1 MNVCVFDH
9 VKLKSG
15 NIKYF
20 KFFHFN
26 KTTDFLSA
34 DEEDVV
40 DYNDT
45 LDDDKVYFS
54 SDLMLM
60 SHAVVHFRQSTN
72 NFFLFSYNFS
82 LQVFFS

>member
-45 LDDDKVYFS
+45 LDDDKVSFFFGLDADVS
-54 SDLMLM
+54 CCCSLQ
-60 SHAVVHFRQSTN
+60 AVYEQ
-72 NFFLFSYNFS
+72 FFLFSYNFS